1 MTTGRELGTGTDG
14 SEGGGGCAGLAVLR
28 GVRVRGAGGVVVS
41 AASAEAERARV
52 LRGARVGFGV
62 SAVIGFSWSA
72 LGLGMRGS
80 PALRIAVRTVSR
92 ALVSGQDHRQ
102 RSVTNVC
109 RSW

>member
-1 MTTGRELGTGTDG
+1 MTTGRELGTGTDR
-14 SEGGGGCAGLAVLR
+14 SGGGGVWAALVGPRDA
-28 GVRVRGAGGVVVS
+28 RVRGAGGVVVS

-72 LGLGMRGS
+72 LGLGIRCS

-92 ALVSGQDHRQ
+92 GLVSGQDHR
-102 RSVTNVC
+102 
-109 RSW
+109 